1 MNVEIVKRS
10 DYAKGFVV
18 LPRTGWSN
26 VLSHGS
32 VAVADWQGISKRQ
45 SPAQLPGRSSLTSAS
60 SQDGSQELEINHN
73 HYESDTKTSES
84 RGHGQRSQKDLYGD
98 DRRIERIYSLA
109 VSGLPRTCVSVHC

>member
-1 MNVEIVKRS
+1 VEIVKRS

-45 SPAQLPGRSSLTSAS
+45 SPAQLPGHSSLTSAS

-73 HYESDTKTSES
+73 HYESDTKRPLRAVVLPSCPVLS
-84 RGHGQRSQKDLYGD
+84 IALDRLFRLNSVVYGD
-98 DRRIERIYSLA
+98 Q
-109 VSGLPRTCVSVHC
+109 